1 MGGTKWQNFKNN
13 NLLTPANDVIPML
26 RSEARSLEKKTG
38 GKVKATFSKIEY
50 GRNGITQ
57 MLDTASTI
65 SRAMSS
71 YGNEIDEN
79 ANKIDAN
86 DLFIRQDY
94 KFEIYSQSY
103 RFRVFTLHY
112 NEFYPLGMTLNENLL
127 KDTGFSRSDIEI
139 ESRNALD
146 EVIENLFCC
155 KRLTAHQGTE
165 WAVAAVDI
173 QHFKLY
179 NELYGTEKGD
189 VLLETMANC
198 LLGYSKQTG
207 YPVGYFGNDDFF
219 LCLPD

>member
-1 MGGTKWQNFKNN
+1 MGGTKWPNFKNN

-112 NEFYPLGMTLNENLL
+112 NEFYPFGMTLNENLL

-155 KRLTAHQGTE
+155 KRL
-165 WAVAAVDI
+165 VDTI
-173 QHFKLY
+173 
-179 NELYGTEKGD
+179 ERMMSVD
-189 VLLETMANC
+189 SLLPQDNSEM
-198 LLGYSKQTG
+198 
-207 YPVGYFGNDDFF
+207 
-219 LCLPD
+219 